1 MSTQTSNA
9 IPLNFCSGTVR
20 MVVQGGAP
28 WFVLD
33 DLRSAL
39 GIDGFVKPA
48 DGLYDDEKTVAEVGT
63 DDGRRRVVVVN
74 LSGLYAVIENGHP
87 VLKGRFRQ
95 WITAE
100 VLPSI
105 LPRGSATVLPP
116 RPAGAMHSTSEIA
129 DSLGI
134 HASPLGKRVKH
145 LKTGAHG
152 EWHPAVGAASEA
164 VVHRWW
170 WNEAGRDA
178 VLREFGAR
186 NAEVIR

>member
-1 MSTQTSNA
+1 MSNV

-20 MVVQGGAP
+20 MIVQGGAP

-39 GIDGFVKPA
+39 GIDGFVRLA
-48 DGLYDDEKTVAEVGT
+48 DGLYDDEKAVAEVGT

-105 LPRGSATVLPP
+105 LSRGSATVLPP

-129 DSLGI
+129 DGLGV
-134 HASPLGKRVKH
+134 HGTTLGRRVKH
-145 LKTGAHG
+145 LKTEAHG
-152 EWHPAVGAASEA
+152 EWRPAVGQASEA
-164 VVHRWW
+164 VVDRWW

-178 VLREFGAR
+178 VAREFGAR
-186 NAEVIR
+186 NAGVSR